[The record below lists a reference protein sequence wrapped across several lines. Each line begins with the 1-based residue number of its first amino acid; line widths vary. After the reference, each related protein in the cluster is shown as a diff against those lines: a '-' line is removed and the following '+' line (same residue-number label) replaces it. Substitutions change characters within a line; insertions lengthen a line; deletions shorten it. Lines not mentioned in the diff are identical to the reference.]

1 MATLNQVLAEQGKL
15 IGEAKKNLEEA
26 QRKPPTT
33 SSPIAV
39 REATVAELKD
49 RVANLSAA
57 KGDVVR
63 HIDGQIAIYQK
74 EIAVLEKQIEED
86 KKQQGDQPPT
96 PRPRGRGAKS

>member
-1 MATLNQVLAEQGKL
+1 MATLNQMLAEQGKL

-26 QRKPPTT
+26 QKKPPAS

-57 KGDVVR
+57 KVDVVR
-63 HIDGQIAIYQK
+63 QIDGQIATYQK

-86 KKQQGDQPPT
+86 KKQRGDQSPT
-96 PRPRGRGAKS
+96 PRPRTRGAKS